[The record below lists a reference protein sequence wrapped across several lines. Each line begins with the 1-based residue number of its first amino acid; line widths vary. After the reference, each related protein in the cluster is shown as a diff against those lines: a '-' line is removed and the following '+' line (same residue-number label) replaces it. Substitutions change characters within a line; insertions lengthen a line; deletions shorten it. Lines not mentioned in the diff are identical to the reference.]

1 MNYIY
6 WIIEYLATL
15 TEWFLCLIFCGTF
28 IENTDLKQNFL
39 KKFIVS
45 NAAAILIMFINRI
58 ELYSP
63 LTILYSF
70 LIESSMQLVIYFKS
84 PIKAMALGA
93 SFFPIVAAIDNIV
106 VSTISYTIEI
116 PANEIYRKMSM
127 YRVLAIISSKIMLL
141 LVVVIINK
149 SFSKKKLVS
158 QKYLLI
164 LFSVTMTITIL
175 TVLMTFA
182 DIKNKSVDSYV
193 SILFFVVMFIL
204 LMIIFFGTFKLAEYY
219 ENRNQLRLIT
229 LKNQMLEQS
238 MAETEQTFMLWKTS
252 LHDFKHNIMNLMS
265 MAENNDIQGIKQYLE
280 KENDLLGKKLFYY
293 KTGNETVDVILNIK
307 QKLAEDKGITFIIN
321 AEVPKYCR
329 ISSMDFSS
337 LLGNLLDNAIEA
349 SEKEAHSFIEVNI
362 KSVKEH
368 LIINILNKYTG
379 YKYTGLD
386 SSLKTTKIEKHMH
399 GIGIHSV
406 KQTVKKYNGEF
417 YTEISDNTFNV
428 KIMIPI

>member
-1 MNYIY
+1 MSYIY
-6 WIIEYLATL
+6 WIVEYFATL
-15 TEWFLCLIFCGTF
+15 TEWFLCLTFCGTF

-45 NAAAILIMFINRI
+45 NVAAILMLFINRI

-63 LTILYSF
+63 VTILCGF
-70 LIESSMQLVIYFKS
+70 LIESSMQLIIYFKS

-93 SFFPIVAAIDNIV
+93 SFFPIIAAIDNIV
-106 VSTISYTIEI
+106 VSTISYTIKI
-116 PANEIYRKMSM
+116 PTNEIHQKMSM
-127 YRVLAIISSKIMLL
+127 YRVLAIISSKIILL

-182 DIKNKSVDSYV
+182 DIKNKSVNSYV
-193 SILFFVVMFIL
+193 SILFFVIMFIL

-219 ENRNQLRLIT
+219 ENRHQLRLIT

-238 MAETEQTFMLWKTS
+238 MTETEQTFMLWKTS

-265 MAENNDIQGIKQYLE
+265 MAEN
-280 KENDLLGKKLFYY
+280 
-293 KTGNETVDVILNIK
+293 
-307 QKLAEDKGITFIIN
+307 KGITFIIN

-349 SEKEAHSFIEVNI
+349 SEKEVHPFIEVNI
-362 KSVKEH
+362 KSVKEY
-368 LIINILNKYTG
+368 LIINILNKYTES
-379 YKYTGLD
+379 D
-386 SSLKTTKIEKHMH
+386 SHLETTKSEKHLH

-406 KQTVKKYNGEF
+406 KQTVKKYSGEF
-417 YTEISDNTFNV
+417 YAEISDNIFNA
-428 KIMIPI
+428 KIMIPM